1 MTTLPGVAPPGTP
14 GGPTALDKVV
24 DINQKKSKDIY
35 LCVQSA
41 SNKHTTIL
49 KGNILMAMKII
60 SKKAELM
67 NQKQKETC
75 GQALEQ
81 ESPG

>member
-14 GGPTALDKVV
+14 GGPTDLDKVV
-24 DINQKKSKDIY
+24 DNQKKSKDIY

-67 NQKQKETC
+67 NQKQK
-75 GQALEQ
+75 
-81 ESPG
+81 